1 MKTPTTGEM
10 TIRDELNRLAA
21 EMDHLK
27 SQVRRLEDQL
37 QQNTAPRAAQPAA
50 SHHPPPMA
58 AADLAR
64 ETTNPTEEFWLWLGQ
79 ASLLPRIATI
89 SFALVIALLLRTLT
103 DSKVLAVGAGT
114 FLGLAYAALL
124 MGAGAWLQVRRH
136 RLGPVLPACGALLL
150 FLVIIETHARFA
162 AIPAGLAYALLLATM
177 LLLSLLAVRH
187 DVPLFSVIGIV
198 GASLSAYTIDFPD
211 PSFIALGFFLLF
223 ANLAAYVL
231 ASLPRHGELNRWA
244 IALLTGFFW
253 LHWVAKLSKVM
264 TKAPDTLA
272 ALNISWFLPFLL
284 LYALLYLGTTV
295 HRTFVLG
302 RLTTLDSILPTVSGL
317 LFYLAAK
324 AILTPWLGMTAGLG
338 LAGLG
343 WTALLFLAAALAAHH
358 SGESGKGACIFTFAG
373 AALLLAATPDLVAN
387 LLLALPLWSLG
398 GLFLIRLSGHCEIG
412 GIRLAS
418 YLLQVAAGV
427 TGFAA
432 GGFSIAAANLPL
444 SLAVATTLMAMAAFH
459 YQQSRRHPLAC
470 SAGFFATIDR
480 QDRSAIALL
489 LVAAANGFAVLQ
501 LGAALALA
509 GQTAD
514 FPNLITGLRS
524 LFLNSGALLLMMLGL
539 RTQNRDLLAV
549 ALAIFIIAAGKV
561 FGYDLFEARGVPLVL
576 SVFSFGVAAALGSL
590 TLRRW
595 QQGHLPAAG

>member
-1 MKTPTTGEM
+1 M
-10 TIRDELNRLAA
+10 TIRDELSRLAA
-21 EMDHLK
+21 EMEQLK
-27 SQVRRLEDQL
+27 SQVRRLEDYLRQS
-37 QQNTAPRAAQPAA
+37 TAQPAA
-50 SHHPPPMA
+50 APHPPPAMTTA
-58 AADLAR
+58 PVAR
-64 ETTNPTEEFWLWLGQ
+64 NTTNPTEEFWLWLGQ
-79 ASLLPRIATI
+79 ASLLPRIAAI

-114 FLGLAYAALL
+114 FIGLAYAALL
-124 MGAGAWLQVRRH
+124 MGTGAWLQVRRH
-136 RLGPVLPACGALLL
+136 LLGPVLPACGAILM

-162 AIPAGLAYALLLATM
+162 AIPAGMAYALLLATM
-177 LLLSLLAVRH
+177 LLLCLLAVRH
-187 DVPLFSVIGIV
+187 DLPLFSVIGII

-211 PSFIALGFFLLF
+211 PGFIALGLFLLL
-223 ANLAAYVL
+223 ANITAYVL

-244 IALLTGFFW
+244 IILLTVVFW
-253 LHWVAKLSKVM
+253 LHWVEKLSRVLSN
-264 TKAPDTLA
+264 TPDMIASLDIA
-272 ALNISWFLPFLL
+272 WFLPFLL
-284 LYALLYLGTTV
+284 LYALLYLGTTA

-317 LFYLAAK
+317 LLYLAAQ
-324 AILTPWLGMTAGLG
+324 AILTPWLGITAGIG

-358 SGESGKGACIFTFAG
+358 SRESGKGGACIFTFAG
-373 AALLLAATPDLVAN
+373 AVLLLAATPDLVAD

-398 GLFLIRLSGHCEIG
+398 GLFLFRLSGHCEIG

-418 YLLQVAAGV
+418 YLLQIAAGV

-432 GGFSIAAANLPL
+432 GGFSIAATNLPL
-444 SLAVATTLMAMAAFH
+444 SLAVATALMIMATFH
-459 YQQSRRHPLAC
+459 YQQSRRHPMVC
-470 SAGFFATIDR
+470 SIGFFATIDR
-480 QDRSAIALL
+480 HDRSAIALL
-489 LVAAANGFAVLQ
+489 LVAAVNGFAVLQ

-524 LFLNSGALLLMMLGL
+524 FFLNGGALFLMMLGL
-539 RTQNRDLLAV
+539 RTQNRDLLSV

-561 FGYDLFEARGVPLVL
+561 FGYDLFGIHGVPLVL

-590 TLRRW
+590 TLRHW
-595 QQGHLPAAG
+595 QQSHLPSAAE

>member
-1 MKTPTTGEM
+1 MKITDTTL
-10 TIRDELNRLAA
+10 RHELSRLAA

-37 QQNTAPRAAQPAA
+37 QQSAAPRAAQAA
-50 SHHPPPMA
+50 APHHPPPMA
-58 AADLAR
+58 SADLAR

-79 ASLLPRIATI
+79 AALLPRIATI

-114 FLGLAYAALL
+114 FLGLAYAAVL

-136 RLGPVLPACGALLL
+136 RLGPVLPPCGAILL

-162 AIPAGLAYALLLATM
+162 ALPAGLAYALLLATM
-177 LLLSLLAVRH
+177 LLLSVLAARH
-187 DVPLFSVIGIV
+187 EVPLFGVIGIV

-223 ANLAAYVL
+223 ANIAAYVL

-253 LHWVAKLSKVM
+253 LHWVAKLGKTM
-264 TKAPDTLA
+264 TTAPDTPA

-284 LYALLYLGTTV
+284 LYAFFYLGTTA

-302 RLTTLDSILPTVSGL
+302 RLIALDSILPTVSGL

-324 AILTPWLGMTAGLG
+324 AILTPSVGLG

-373 AALLLAATPDLVAN
+373 AALLLAATPDMVAN

-432 GGFSIAAANLPL
+432 GGFSIAAANPPL
-444 SLAVATTLMAMAAFH
+444 SLAVATALMTLAAFH
-459 YQQSRRHPLAC
+459 YQQSRRHPLVC

-480 QDRSAIALL
+480 RDRSAIALL

-501 LGAALALA
+501 LGATLALA
-509 GQTAD
+509 DRIAD

-524 LFLNSGALLLMMLGL
+524 LFLNGGSLLLMMLGL

-549 ALAIFIIAAGKV
+549 SLTIFIIAAGKV

-595 QQGHLPAAG
+595 QRGHLPPAAG